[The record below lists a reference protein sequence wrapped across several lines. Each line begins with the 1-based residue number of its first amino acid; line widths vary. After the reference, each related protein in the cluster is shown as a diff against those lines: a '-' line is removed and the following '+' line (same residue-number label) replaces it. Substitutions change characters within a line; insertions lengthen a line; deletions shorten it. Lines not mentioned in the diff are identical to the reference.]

1 MINFRFRK
9 AKEAPHRGNGGA
21 GLPYVSSSPLLS
33 KACVFLKKPLGAV
46 REIISYQTNGD
57 VEDFAE
63 RFDIHFSAALEDA
76 YDFLISDTGF
86 QKTTF
91 QKNEAQALAGSRW
104 TKVYRK
110 NMQKFTIRNL

>member
-21 GLPYVSSSPLLS
+21 GLPYVSSFPLLS

-57 VEDFAE
+57 VENFAE

-91 QKNEAQALAGSRW
+91 QKNEAQALADSRR
-104 TKVYRK
+104 TKV
-110 NMQKFTIRNL
+110 